1 MGYPAV
7 FDEGHTMRT
16 RNLLLL
22 PVVLIALL
30 AAGCATV
37 GPATDKQ
44 AAPEPVTD
52 DRPLPSW
59 NRLMKETL
67 PVVKRELAAEGEAF
81 RPRAFVLSRRGG
93 VRGVH
98 IAPVSGADDAERVE
112 LIFQSLEAILRGD
125 DIVALV
131 VYATGEGKL
140 LNTEHMSNMVIA
152 HMEHYSGRALLRRL
166 SYQRDGDEL
175 SFGPE
180 DVNRTETLVMGEGS
194 Q

>member
-1 MGYPAV
+1 
-7 FDEGHTMRT
+7 MRT
-16 RNLLLL
+16 RHLSLL
-22 PVVLIALL
+22 PLALLALL

-37 GPATDKQ
+37 EPTMGDQ

-59 NRLMKETL
+59 NRLMEETL

-98 IAPVSGADDAERVE
+98 IAPVSGANDAERVE

-125 DIVALV
+125 DVVALV
-131 VYATGEGKL
+131 VYATGKGKL
-140 LNTEHMSNMVIA
+140 LNTADRSDMVIA

-175 SFGPE
+175 VFGAE
-180 DVNRTETLVMGEGS
+180 DVDRTEALVMGEGN

>member
-1 MGYPAV
+1 MRISPLPLLSLALVAV
-7 FDEGHTMRT
+7 LTTGCTTMET
-16 RNLLLL
+16 
-22 PVVLIALL
+22 
-30 AAGCATV
+30 TME
-37 GPATDKQ
+37 Q
-44 AAPEPVTD
+44 QSAPEPVTD

-59 NRLMKETL
+59 NRLMDETL
-67 PVVKRELAAEGEAF
+67 PVVKHELAAEGARF

-125 DIVALV
+125 DVVALV

-140 LNTEHMSNMVIA
+140 LNTKDMSYMVIA

-180 DVNRTETLVMGEGS
+180 DVNRTEALVMGETN